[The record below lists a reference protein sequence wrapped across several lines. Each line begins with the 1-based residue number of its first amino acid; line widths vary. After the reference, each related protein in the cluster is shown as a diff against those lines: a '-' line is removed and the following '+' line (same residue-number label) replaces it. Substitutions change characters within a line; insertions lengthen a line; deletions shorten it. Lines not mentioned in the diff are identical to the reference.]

1 MKKRNNNFG
10 NLSTDYEGRCG
21 NCHKELDE
29 GDLYCRFCGTRFGE
43 GTYEP
48 YEDIVQIVYGPP
60 PTIRKHTCKK
70 CGYNWNSW
78 SMIDEEKYC
87 PKCGGNIKT
96 GETGVSLFE
105 KEEKGE
111 TKMAVKVYI
120 DGQEGT
126 TGLKILERFEG
137 RNDIEI
143 VKISEE
149 LRKDSAERARLINSA
164 DYVFLCLP
172 DEASRE
178 AVSFIDKDN
187 DHVRI
192 IDASTAHRT
201 NPDWAYGFPEL
212 SEAHREK
219 IKNSNRVAVPG
230 CYASGFNSIV
240 YPLVANGIIPAD
252 YPVFAYA
259 TSGYSGAG
267 KKAIAIYEGDDK
279 PFEFNS
285 PRQYALS
292 QAHKHLPEMQVI
304 SGLTYKPMFNPMVCD
319 YFSGM
324 VVSVPI
330 QTRTLQKAY
339 TPAEIHAMYTNHYE
353 GAKLV
358 EVMPLMS
365 ADEQKSFFLASNTL
379 SGQNK
384 LQVFVF
390 GSDEQILLCARLD
403 NLGKGASGAAVQCLN
418 IMMGIDETTGL
429 V

>member
-1 MKKRNNNFG
+1 M
-10 NLSTDYEGRCG
+10 S
-21 NCHKELDE
+21 
-29 GDLYCRFCGTRFGE
+29 
-43 GTYEP
+43 
-48 YEDIVQIVYGPP
+48 
-60 PTIRKHTCKK
+60 
-70 CGYNWNSW
+70 
-78 SMIDEEKYC
+78 
-87 PKCGGNIKT
+87 
-96 GETGVSLFE
+96 
-105 KEEKGE
+105 
-111 TKMAVKVYI
+111 VKVYI

-137 RNDIEI
+137 RNDIELLR
-143 VKISEE
+143 ISEDK
-149 LRKDSAERARLINSA
+149 RKDSAERARLINMS
-164 DYVFLCLP
+164 DYTFLCLP
-172 DEASRE
+172 DDAARE
-178 AVSFIDKDN
+178 AVSFVDN
-187 DHVRI
+187 DKVRI

-212 SEAHREK
+212 SPQHREK
-219 IKNSNRVAVPG
+219 IRTSNRVAVPG
-230 CYASGFNSIV
+230 CYASGFASIV
-240 YPLVANGIIPAD
+240 YPLVKNNVIPD
-252 YPVFAYA
+252 DFPVFAYA

-267 KKAIAIYEGDDK
+267 KKAIAIYEGNEK

-292 QAHKHLPEMQVI
+292 QQHKHLPEMKAV
-304 SGLTYKPMFNPMVCD
+304 SGLKFTPMFNPIICD

-330 QTRTLQKAY
+330 QTRVLGSSVT
-339 TPAEIHAMYTNHYE
+339 AESIHDLYAKHYD
-353 GAKLV
+353 GAKMV

-384 LQVFVF
+384 IQVFVF
-390 GSDEQILLCARLD
+390 GNDEQILLCSRLD

>member
-1 MKKRNNNFG
+1 M
-10 NLSTDYEGRCG
+10 S
-21 NCHKELDE
+21 
-29 GDLYCRFCGTRFGE
+29 
-43 GTYEP
+43 
-48 YEDIVQIVYGPP
+48 
-60 PTIRKHTCKK
+60 
-70 CGYNWNSW
+70 
-78 SMIDEEKYC
+78 
-87 PKCGGNIKT
+87 
-96 GETGVSLFE
+96 
-105 KEEKGE
+105 
-111 TKMAVKVYI
+111 VKIYI

-137 RNDIEI
+137 RNDIELL
-143 VKISEE
+143 KISEDK
-149 LRKDSAERARLINSA
+149 RKDSAERARLINMS
-164 DYVFLCLP
+164 DYTFLCLP
-172 DEASRE
+172 DDAARE
-178 AVSFIDKDN
+178 AVSFVDN

-212 SEAHREK
+212 SSEHREK

-240 YPLVANGIIPAD
+240 YPLVKNGVIPD
-252 YPVFAYA
+252 DFPVFAYA

-267 KKAIAIYEGDDK
+267 KKAIAVYEGADK
-279 PFEFNS
+279 PYEFNS

-292 QAHKHLPEMQVI
+292 QQHKHLPEMQAV
-304 SGLTYKPMFNPMVCD
+304 SGLKFKPMFNPMVCD

-324 VVSVPI
+324 VVSVPV
-330 QTRTLQKAY
+330 QTRMLPEKT
-339 TPAEIHAMYTNHYE
+339 TAEAVHEMFAKHYE
-353 GAKLV
+353 GAALV

-379 SGQNK
+379 SGVNK
-384 LQVFVF
+384 MQIFVF
-390 GSDEQILLCARLD
+390 GNDEQILLCSRLD

>member
-1 MKKRNNNFG
+1 M
-10 NLSTDYEGRCG
+10 
-21 NCHKELDE
+21 
-29 GDLYCRFCGTRFGE
+29 
-43 GTYEP
+43 
-48 YEDIVQIVYGPP
+48 
-60 PTIRKHTCKK
+60 
-70 CGYNWNSW
+70 
-78 SMIDEEKYC
+78 
-87 PKCGGNIKT
+87 
-96 GETGVSLFE
+96 
-105 KEEKGE
+105 
-111 TKMAVKVYI
+111 VKVYI

-126 TGLKILERFEG
+126 TGLKIMERFRD

-143 VKISEE
+143 IRIAEDK
-149 LRKDSAERARLINSA
+149 RKDPAERARMINSA

-178 AVSFIDKDN
+178 AVSFVNN

-212 SEAHREK
+212 SPKHRQK
-219 IKNSNRVAVPG
+219 IMTSNRVAVPG
-230 CYASGFNSIV
+230 CYASGFASIV
-240 YPLVANGIIPAD
+240 YPLVKNNIIPDD

-267 KKAIAIYEGDDK
+267 KKAIAVYEGDEK
-279 PFEFNS
+279 PYEFNS

-292 QAHKHLPEMQVI
+292 QQHKHLPEMQAV
-304 SGLTYKPMFNPMVCD
+304 SGLKYKPMFNPMVCD

-324 VVSVPI
+324 VVSVPL
-330 QTRTLQKAY
+330 QSRTLANPV
-339 TPAEIHAMYTNHYE
+339 TAEQVHEMYRKHYD
-353 GAKLV
+353 GANMV

-379 SGQNK
+379 SGVNK

-390 GSDEQILLCARLD
+390 GNDEQILLCARLD

>member
-1 MKKRNNNFG
+1 M
-10 NLSTDYEGRCG
+10 S
-21 NCHKELDE
+21 
-29 GDLYCRFCGTRFGE
+29 
-43 GTYEP
+43 
-48 YEDIVQIVYGPP
+48 
-60 PTIRKHTCKK
+60 
-70 CGYNWNSW
+70 
-78 SMIDEEKYC
+78 
-87 PKCGGNIKT
+87 
-96 GETGVSLFE
+96 
-105 KEEKGE
+105 
-111 TKMAVKVYI
+111 VKVYI

-137 RNDIEI
+137 RNDIELLR
-143 VKISEE
+143 ISEDK
-149 LRKDSAERARLINSA
+149 RKDPAERAKFINMS
-164 DYVFLCLP
+164 DYTFLCLP

-178 AVSFIDKDN
+178 AVSFVDN

-212 SEAHREK
+212 SPEHREK
-219 IKNSNRVAVPG
+219 ITTSNRVAVPG
-230 CYASGFNSIV
+230 CYASGFASIV
-240 YPLVANGIIPAD
+240 YPLVKNGIIPAD
-252 YPVFAYA
+252 FPVFAYA

-267 KKAIAIYEGDDK
+267 KKAIAVYEGDDK
-279 PFEFNS
+279 PEEFNS

-292 QAHKHLPEMQVI
+292 QQHKHLPEMKAV
-304 SGLTYKPMFNPMVCD
+304 SGLEYTPMFNPIICD

-330 QTRTLQKAY
+330 QTRMLDK
-339 TPAEIHAMYTNHYE
+339 PVIAEEVHAMYAKHYE
-353 GAKLV
+353 GANMV

-379 SGQNK
+379 SGVNK

>member
-1 MKKRNNNFG
+1 M
-10 NLSTDYEGRCG
+10 
-21 NCHKELDE
+21 
-29 GDLYCRFCGTRFGE
+29 
-43 GTYEP
+43 
-48 YEDIVQIVYGPP
+48 
-60 PTIRKHTCKK
+60 
-70 CGYNWNSW
+70 
-78 SMIDEEKYC
+78 
-87 PKCGGNIKT
+87 
-96 GETGVSLFE
+96 
-105 KEEKGE
+105 
-111 TKMAVKVYI
+111 VKVYI

-126 TGLKILERFEG
+126 TGLKITERFEG
-137 RNDIEI
+137 RNDIEVI
-143 VKISEE
+143 RISEE
-149 LRKDSAERARLINSA
+149 KRKDSAERARLINSA

-178 AVSFIDKDN
+178 AVSFVDN

-212 SEAHREK
+212 SAEHRQK
-219 IKNSNRVAVPG
+219 IVTSNRVAVPG
-230 CYASGFNSIV
+230 CYASGFASIV
-240 YPLVANGIIPAD
+240 YPLVKNSIIPDD

-267 KKAIAIYEGDDK
+267 KKAIAVYESDK
-279 PFEFNS
+279 KPYEFNS
-285 PRQYALS
+285 PRQYAMS
-292 QAHKHLPEMQVI
+292 QQHKHLPEMQAV
-304 SGLTYKPMFNPMVCD
+304 SGLKYKPMFNPMVCD

-330 QTRTLQKAY
+330 QSRTLANSV
-339 TPAEIHAMYTNHYE
+339 TAEMIHEMYKKHYE
-353 GAKLV
+353 GANMV

-379 SGQNK
+379 SGLNK

-390 GSDEQILLCARLD
+390 GNDEQILLCARLD

>member
-1 MKKRNNNFG
+1 M
-10 NLSTDYEGRCG
+10 S
-21 NCHKELDE
+21 
-29 GDLYCRFCGTRFGE
+29 
-43 GTYEP
+43 
-48 YEDIVQIVYGPP
+48 
-60 PTIRKHTCKK
+60 
-70 CGYNWNSW
+70 
-78 SMIDEEKYC
+78 
-87 PKCGGNIKT
+87 
-96 GETGVSLFE
+96 
-105 KEEKGE
+105 
-111 TKMAVKVYI
+111 VKIYI

-143 VKISEE
+143 IKISEE
-149 LRKDSAERARLINSA
+149 KRKDPAERARLINMS
-164 DYVFLCLP
+164 DYTFLCLP

-178 AVSFIDKDN
+178 AVSFIDN

-212 SEAHREK
+212 SAEHREK
-219 IKNSNRVAVPG
+219 IRTSNRVAVPG

-240 YPLVANGIIPAD
+240 YPLVKNGIIPDD

-267 KKAIAIYEGDDK
+267 KKAIAVYEGEDK
-279 PFEFNS
+279 PYEFNS
-285 PRQYALS
+285 PRQYAMS
-292 QAHKHLPEMQVI
+292 QQHKHLPEMQAI
-304 SGLTYKPMFNPMVCD
+304 SGLKYKPMFNPIICD

-330 QTRTLQKAY
+330 QTRMLPNSVT
-339 TPAEIHAMYTNHYE
+339 AEAVHEMFAKHYE
-353 GAKLV
+353 GSKMV

-365 ADEQKSFFLASNTL
+365 EEEQKAFFLASNTL
-379 SGQNK
+379 SGINK
-384 LQVFVF
+384 MQIFVF
-390 GSDEQILLCARLD
+390 GNDEQILLCSRLD